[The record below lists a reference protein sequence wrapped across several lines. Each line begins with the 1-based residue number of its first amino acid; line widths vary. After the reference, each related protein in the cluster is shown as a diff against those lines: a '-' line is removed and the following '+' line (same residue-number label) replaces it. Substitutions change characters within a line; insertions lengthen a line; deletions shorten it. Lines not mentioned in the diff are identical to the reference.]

1 MALWRP
7 ETTIY
12 LCTNTGID
20 QYNKPYFESNA
31 AMQGWLA
38 GKVKAS
44 FTQYS
49 YQRADERQY
58 CRVEYNY
65 NDALTCDIIMW
76 QNTGTGPRWIIANI
90 TGVEWVNPN
99 TTTIYFEVDAF
110 CTYCGDIN
118 WATSYSLVE
127 REHVTNDWKGANPNW
142 INIGIP
148 EGMGGTPDQVV
159 YDQIKAYA
167 PDTFVV
173 FTPYDSSGQPMF
185 GGAVENNVFNGL
197 TMRTFSNAG
206 AVNSYLQSVAE
217 SSEGKLENILGVYS
231 VPGDFLSD
239 LSEAVETIPPWQSGG
254 AIGPDLCRNAKCYSS
269 EFCVAQVEGMN
280 SETVTYKPELITTQ
294 GTFNFHIYGRFIG
307 GGGGIIAT
315 PDAYDYMG
323 NPGEYGCAITV
334 FPQGAW
340 VGNQYAQYQQTNK
353 VNILATTAKSAGS
366 FILAGAAAATGVGMA
381 AVPGLVASGLSS
393 AASIWDA
400 DTKAKKGSA
409 AVNGS
414 VSSDPILAAS
424 IGQFGFKF
432 RWYMCNESIMKS
444 VDSFFD
450 RYGYKVMRLK
460 VPERNSRPCWNFVK
474 TSEGHVSGPIPTVYR
489 ERIEAMLNAGV
500 TFWNV
505 GARAIGDFSNPSAN
519 KS

>member
-1 MALWRP
+1 
-7 ETTIY
+7 
-12 LCTNTGID
+12 
-20 QYNKPYFESNA
+20 
-31 AMQGWLA
+31 
-38 GKVKAS
+38 
-44 FTQYS
+44 
-49 YQRADERQY
+49 
-58 CRVEYNY
+58 
-65 NDALTCDIIMW
+65 
-76 QNTGTGPRWIIANI
+76 
-90 TGVEWVNPN
+90 
-99 TTTIYFEVDAF
+99 
-110 CTYCGDIN
+110 
-118 WATSYSLVE
+118 
-127 REHVTNDWKGANPNW
+127 
-142 INIGIP
+142 
-148 EGMGGTPDQVV
+148 
-159 YDQIKAYA
+159 
-167 PDTFVV
+167 
-173 FTPYDSSGQPMF
+173 
-185 GGAVENNVFNGL
+185 
-197 TMRTFSNAG
+197 
-206 AVNSYLQSVAE
+206 
-217 SSEGKLENILGVYS
+217 
-231 VPGDFLSD
+231 
-239 LSEAVETIPPWQSGG
+239 
-254 AIGPDLCRNAKCYSS
+254 
-269 EFCVAQVEGMN
+269 MN

-381 AVPGLVASGLSS
+381 TVPGLVASGLSS

-474 TSEGHVSGPIPTVYR
+474 TSEGHVSGAIPTVYR

>member
-1 MALWRP
+1 
-7 ETTIY
+7 
-12 LCTNTGID
+12 
-20 QYNKPYFESNA
+20 
-31 AMQGWLA
+31 
-38 GKVKAS
+38 
-44 FTQYS
+44 
-49 YQRADERQY
+49 
-58 CRVEYNY
+58 
-65 NDALTCDIIMW
+65 
-76 QNTGTGPRWIIANI
+76 
-90 TGVEWVNPN
+90 
-99 TTTIYFEVDAF
+99 
-110 CTYCGDIN
+110 
-118 WATSYSLVE
+118 
-127 REHVTNDWKGANPNW
+127 
-142 INIGIP
+142 
-148 EGMGGTPDQVV
+148 MGGTPDQVV

-197 TMRTFSNAG
+197 TMRTFSSAG

-231 VPGDFLSD
+231 VPGDFLSE

-280 SETVTYKPELITTQ
+280 CETVTYKPELITTE

-414 VSSDPILAAS
+414 VSSDPILAAA

-474 TSEGHVSGPIPTVYR
+474 TSEGHVSGAIPTVYR

>member
-90 TGVEWVNPN
+90 TGVE
-99 TTTIYFEVDAF
+99 VDAF

-118 WATSYSLVE
+118 WAASYSLVE

-197 TMRTFSNAG
+197 TMRTFSSAG

-231 VPGDFLSD
+231 VPGDFLSE

-280 SETVTYKPELITTQ
+280 CETVTYKPELITTE

-414 VSSDPILAAS
+414 VSSDPILAAA

-432 RWYMCNESIMKS
+432 RWYMCNE
-444 VDSFFD
+444 
-450 RYGYKVMRLK
+450 L
-460 VPERNSRPCWNFVK
+460 
-474 TSEGHVSGPIPTVYR
+474 T
-489 ERIEAMLNAGV
+489 A
-500 TFWNV
+500 
-505 GARAIGDFSNPSAN
+505 FSTATATRS
-519 KS
+519 